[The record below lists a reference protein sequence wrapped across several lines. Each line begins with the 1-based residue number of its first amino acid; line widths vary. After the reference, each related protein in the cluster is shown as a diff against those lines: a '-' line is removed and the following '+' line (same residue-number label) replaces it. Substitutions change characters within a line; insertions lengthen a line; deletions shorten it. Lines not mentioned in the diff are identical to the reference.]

1 MVDSLRRWGYLLGL
15 LAVGVLGACGGERSG
30 DGSAGDSGGGSM
42 ARIEGSV
49 LYRERMMLPPGAEV
63 EVQLQDISKADAM
76 ATVMASVHITPE
88 GGPPYPF
95 AIEYDPATIDSRM
108 RYALRATITH
118 GDSLMFA
125 STDYI
130 DAFGGNPVEVLV
142 RRMVEPV
149 KHSGP
154 QLTGQAWELQTLLG
168 EAAPR
173 GAGDKVLTIEFQ
185 AQELQ
190 VGGFSGCNRYS
201 GSYSL
206 DGAMEHGSALQ
217 FGLMA
222 STMMA
227 CADSGDLEQTYLQM
241 LGKVSAY
248 RLAGDTLSLL
258 SGPDILATYRAL

>member
-1 MVDSLRRWGYLLGL
+1 
-15 LAVGVLGACGGERSG
+15 
-30 DGSAGDSGGGSM
+30 M

-49 LYRERMMLPPGAEV
+49 TYRERMLLPPGAEV
-63 EVQLQDISKADAM
+63 EIQLQDISKADAL
-76 ATVMASVHITPE
+76 ATVMTSVHLTPE

-149 KHSGP
+149 KHGGP
-154 QLTGQAWELQTLLG
+154 QLAGQEWVLQTLLG
-168 EAAPR
+168 EAAPP
-173 GAGDKVLTIEFQ
+173 GSGDKALSIEFQ

-190 VGGFSGCNRYS
+190 VAGFSGCNRYS

-206 DGAMEHGSALQ
+206 DDATEHGSGLQ

-227 CADSGDLEQTYLQM
+227 CAEIGDLELNYLQM
-241 LGKVSAY
+241 LGKVNAY
-248 RLAGDTLSLL
+248 RLAGNTLTLL
-258 SGPDILATYRAL
+258 AGSEVLATYRAL